1 MSTIGATFGA
11 ASAPSSPASTVVNE
25 WTDEHTQQIKTYRN
39 ESGVTVGAVALTMKE
54 RKVSVSGLGQPAI
67 ALTASNSITSGTL
80 TLTSIS
86 RDETNDDFPKFS
98 ADYMA
103 WS

>member
-1 MSTIGATFGA
+1 MSTTGASFGA
-11 ASAPSSPASTVVNE
+11 GSAPLSPSSTVVNE

-54 RKVSVSGLGQPAI
+54 RKVTVSGIGTPSASLTGQ
-67 ALTASNSITSGTL
+67 SSVTSGTL
-80 TLTSIS
+80 TLTSLTLDQS
-86 RDETNDDFPKFS
+86 NDDFPKFT
-98 ADYMA
+98 AEYMA